1 MEAKDVVLNDQV
13 QDLINQVNNLY
24 PGKVTVHFIG
34 QLQAGYVRH
43 DQAQQMQVGKD
54 IDIQVA
60 DLTAP
65 NYTASH
71 ELLHLLMI
79 LSGFPQV
86 FFSLTTGNKDLD
98 EQLMIM
104 GTELYDIVSHVV
116 VVSEQKKHG
125 LITPEIHDL
134 YLKGVQATL
143 KPEPAERDDEMTLRT
158 LTLLDALVFFG
169 RDDDAINATFT
180 KDYPLSFAAAQKLYD
195 LIMEKPVSS
204 PFTFR
209 RNVVKLFKAFDAQLE
224 AWDLPALHNTE
235 YTTLASVLSKRQLGL
250 KVRQVFE
257 LYHSDMHEK
266 TTQRRGYV
274 GFNRS
279 DQQNA
284 FVLPAPKPKEDT
296 PDYYTHIYDL
306 TVDELFRQLK
316 MPYILEAV

>member
-1 MEAKDVVLNDQV
+1 MEAKDVQLNDEV

-24 PGKVTVHFIG
+24 PGKVTVEFIG
-34 QLQAGYVRH
+34 QLQAGFVRH
-43 DQAQQMQVGKD
+43 DQAQQMQLGKD
-54 IDIQVA
+54 IQIQVA

-86 FFSLTTGNKDLD
+86 FFSLTTGQPQLD

-104 GTELYDIVSHVV
+104 GTELYDIVSHEV
-116 VVSEQKKHG
+116 VVSEQRKHG
-125 LITPEIHDL
+125 LITPEINDL
-134 YLKGVQATL
+134 YLKGVEATL
-143 KPEPAERDDEMTLRT
+143 KPEPEERDDEMTLRT

-169 RDDDAINATFT
+169 PDDDAINAQFA
-180 KDYPLSFAAAQKLYD
+180 KDYPVSFAAAQKLYQT
-195 LIMEKPVSS
+195 ITAKPVTS
-204 PFTFR
+204 PFSLR

-224 AWDLPALHNTE
+224 AWHLPALHNSE
-235 YTTLASVLSKRQLGL
+235 FTTLTSVMSQRQLNL
-250 KVRQVFE
+250 SVRQVFE

-274 GFNRS
+274 GFNKT

-284 FVLPAPKPKEDT
+284 FVLPAPKPSEDE
-296 PDYYTHIYDL
+296 PGYYTKIYDM
-306 TVDELFRQLK
+306 TVQDLFDMLK
-316 MPYILEAV
+316 MPYILR

>member
-1 MEAKDVVLNDQV
+1 MKAEDVQLNPEV
-13 QDLINQVNNLY
+13 QDLINQVNHIY
-24 PGKVTVHFIG
+24 PGKVEVQFIG

-43 DQAQQMQVGKD
+43 DQAQQVQAGKN
-54 IDIQVA
+54 IQIQVA

-86 FFSLTTGNKDLD
+86 FFSLTTGQPQLD

-116 VVSEQKKHG
+116 VVSEQRKHH
-125 LITPEIHDL
+125 LITPEIEDL
-134 YLKGVQATL
+134 YLKGVQATI
-143 KPEPAERDDEMTLRT
+143 KPEPTPVDDEMTLRT
-158 LTLLDALVFFG
+158 LTVLDALVFFG
-169 RDDDAINATFT
+169 PDNTAIMDQFAQ
-180 KDYPLSFAAAQKLYD
+180 DYPLSLAAAKKLYD
-195 LIMEKPVSS
+195 LINEKPVTS

-224 AWDLPALHNTE
+224 AWHLPALHNTE
-235 YTTLASVLSKRQLGL
+235 FTTLTSVVSKRQLGL
-250 KVRQVFE
+250 QVRQMFE

-266 TTQRRGYV
+266 TSQRRAYV
-274 GFNRS
+274 GFNKA

-284 FVLPAPKPKEDT
+284 FVIPTPAPKDDT
-296 PDYYTHIYDL
+296 PTFYTRIYDM
-306 TVDELFRQLK
+306 TVADLFRELK
-316 MPYILEAV
+316 MPYILR

>member
-1 MEAKDVVLNDQV
+1 MEAKDVQLNDQV
-13 QDLINQVNNLY
+13 QDLLNQVNNLY
-24 PGKVTVHFIG
+24 PGKVEVHFIG
-34 QLQAGYVRH
+34 QLQAGFVRH
-43 DQAQQMQVGKD
+43 DQAQQMQMGKD

-86 FFSLTTGNKDLD
+86 FFSLTTGNPDLD
-98 EQLMIM
+98 QQLMIM
-104 GTELYDIVSHVV
+104 GTELYDIVSHEV
-116 VVSEQKKHG
+116 VVSEQRKHG
-125 LITPEIHDL
+125 LITPEINDL
-134 YLKGVQATL
+134 YLKGVDYTL

-169 RDDDAINATFT
+169 SDNQAINDQFT
-180 KDYPLSFAAAQKLYD
+180 KDYPESFAAARKLYQT
-195 LIMEKPVSS
+195 ITAKPVTS
-204 PFTFR
+204 PFSLR

-224 AWDLPALHNTE
+224 AWNLPALHNTE
-235 YTTLASVLSKRQLGL
+235 FTTLSSVLSKRQLSL
-250 KVRQVFE
+250 QVRQIFE

-274 GFNRS
+274 GFNRA
-279 DQQNA
+279 DNQNA

-296 PDYYTHIYDL
+296 PDYYTNIYNMTVEDL
-306 TVDELFRQLK
+306 FKQLK
-316 MPYILEAV
+316 MPYILR